1 MRTDS
6 INKTHN
12 GIEKNDSKSKISD
25 TKSGFESV
33 LKKEIKETTAENK
46 LVKLGSL
53 SKRNQTVSDLLI
65 KNSDFKKDCW
75 KIIHDKVNGDKAFNK
90 IQSGAEIYLNTET
103 KELVWGKALENEN
116 KLHLASPEKP
126 IKAEPKLNP
135 QISNAVKTIKPEP
148 KLNPQISNAV
158 KSYMGKDYKSM
169 DCFELLVNG
178 LKNMGVKYYGN
189 GGLREKLIGMANSEG
204 KSRYSYLNGEGIIK
218 ASGTEV
224 FNKSIIGIERNYKRQ
239 AEKIYKEIEP
249 HLSKD
254 QILSF
259 STNSSGHTGIVSK
272 NKENWTYINSGQLD
286 NSINSETKI
295 KGVGEETLKDEF
307 YNWFKRAYNKKEG
320 LTINLGRLNQMKL
333 AVYGGASI
341 KA

>member
-6 INKTHN
+6 IKNTEKI
-12 GIEKNDSKSKISD
+12 IEKSDSKRKKTE
-25 TKSGFESV
+25 TKSGFESF
-33 LKKEIKETTAENK
+33 LKKEIKDTSTENK

-53 SKRNQTVSDLLI
+53 SKKNKTVSDLLI
-65 KNSDFKKDCW
+65 KNSEFKKECW
-75 KIIHDKVNGDKAFNK
+75 KIIHNKVNSDKPFNK
-90 IQSGAEIYLNTET
+90 IQDGAEIYLNTET
-103 KELVWGKALENEN
+103 KELVWGKALD
-116 KLHLASPEKP
+116 KKQKVHLASPEKP
-126 IKAEPKLNP
+126 VKPETKINP
-135 QISNAVKTIKPEP
+135 QIS
-148 KLNPQISNAV
+148 SAV

-178 LKNMGVKYYGN
+178 LKNMGVQYYGK

-218 ASGTEV
+218 ASGSEV
-224 FNKSIIGIERNYKRQ
+224 FNKSIVGIHKNHKKQ

-249 HLSKD
+249 YLSKD

-259 STNSSGHTGIVSK
+259 STNSSGHTGIISK
-272 NKENWTYINSGQLD
+272 NRDSWTYINSGHLD

-295 KGVGEETLKDEF
+295 KGVGEETLKNEF

-320 LTINLGRLNQMKL
+320 LTISLGRLNQMKL
-333 AVYGGASI
+333 AVYGGSSI